1 MSLHRVSS
9 LLAGL
14 LGSLVVA
21 GSASAAGADKVT
33 ICHFPPGNPGNFQTI
48 TIAPSA
54 LPAHL
59 GHHDFGG
66 PCENDCTL
74 LGSVCDDGNSCTVDT
89 CNADGTCAHS
99 APTDCNDGNP
109 CTADSC
115 DPDTGAC
122 VTTPVSTST
131 TCDDGNACTG
141 PLDNCDSSGECHG
154 APIAGCCTTNA
165 ACNDQNPC
173 TNDTCN
179 LGTHTCT
186 NSTKTCTPSDLCH
199 QASCAPDDGTCVE
212 APIECDAGDVCSEGT
227 CVPLETRLVD
237 LTVGTTYSGAAS
249 FPADSRQQITIP
261 PGGAWITKLEVGH
274 ATGVGALTI
283 RDNASGIGVLGA
295 PIAGLSETDPGVL
308 VTPSVVSVGGAGSSP
323 ASSNVRRVEYPTPIF
338 LAAGTYQVSMAVS
351 STASNAL
358 WAYTHAGA
366 EPSVPPG
373 YVFWIVVAGYAP

>member
-1 MSLHRVSS
+1 MASHRTSS
-9 LLAGL
+9 MLAGL
-14 LGSLVVA
+14 LASLVLA
-21 GSASAAGADKVT
+21 GSAGAAADKVT
-33 ICHFPPGNPGNFQTI
+33 ICHFPPGTPGNFQTI
-48 TIAPSA
+48 AIAPSA

-141 PLDNCDSSGECHG
+141 PLDHCDGSGECHG
-154 APIAGCCTTNA
+154 APIAGCCTTNT

-199 QASCAPDDGTCVE
+199 QASCAPDDGSCVE
-212 APIECDAGDVCSEGT
+212 APIECAAGATCSADTGQCVTTGCPCLALLPASWQPDESSGGGDGGVCSDGST
-227 CVPLETRLVD
+227 TSGSSCYDNDTSTNIR
-237 LTVGTTYSGAAS
+237 LTVSES
-249 FPADSRQQITIP
+249 
-261 PGGAWITKLEVGH
+261 
-274 ATGVGALTI
+274 
-283 RDNASGIGVLGA
+283 DNADCLGTVSYSCSVT
-295 PIAGLSETDPGVL
+295 GYESLSLTFEQYL
-308 VTPSVVSVGGAGSSP
+308 VCVDA
-323 ASSNVRRVEYPTPIF
+323 ICD
-338 LAAGTYQVSMAVS
+338 
-351 STASNAL
+351 
-358 WAYTHAGA
+358 
-366 EPSVPPG
+366 
-373 YVFWIVVAGYAP
+373 